1 MLLWFSVLNSKWRI
15 SQVHKIIKW
24 DNMSIS
30 FVKHKELYKCLSLLV
45 ATKSAED
52 GHRKES
58 WLLRRIRQ
66 TTMEDIAFGLSSE
79 ETVDFLYVKI
89 AQRSLPT

>member
-1 MLLWFSVLNSKWRI
+1 MLPWFSALNSKWRI
-15 SQVHKIIKW
+15 SQVHKIIEW
-24 DNMSIS
+24 DNVSVS

-45 ATKSAED
+45 TTKSAEE

-79 ETVDFLYVKI
+79 ERVDFLHVKI
-89 AQRSLPT
+89 AQRSLPI